1 MQNEPEFIIL
11 EDADGIEEHYEV
23 VSRVQYSGN
32 EYVVLLPA
40 IEKADEYIILRKR
53 SDDEYEGISDE
64 NELTAVFK
72 KFLEENDQE

>member
-1 MQNEPEFIIL
+1 MSMSC
-11 EDADGIEEHYEV
+11 A
-23 VSRVQYSGN
+23 SGT
-32 EYVVLLPA
+32 
-40 IEKADEYIILRKR
+40 EKADEYIILRKR